1 MPPKRSW
8 TELTWEDF
16 ERGDPAS
23 WVAVL
28 PVAAVEQHGPHL
40 PLGVDAYIAE
50 AYLARVHAELPADLP
65 AVFLPTQVLGQS
77 DEHLAYPGTLT
88 LSAET
93 LLRTLSDI
101 GASVHRAG
109 VRKIVIVTSHG
120 GNWQAVELAARDLR
134 VRLSMLAVTTSW
146 HRLGYPA
153 GLFTDEER
161 IHGIHAGEIETA
173 LMLAARPELVRREK
187 AADFTS
193 AARAMADEFRHLQLA
208 RPAGFGWMTQD
219 INPAGAVGNAA
230 AATAEQGEAALA
242 HGAKAFIALLAETA
256 RFDIGR
262 LAKGPLG

>member
-1 MPPKRSW
+1 MPPKRYW

-16 ERGDPAS
+16 TAGDPAS

-65 AVFLPTQVLGQS
+65 VVFLPTQVLGQS

-88 LSAET
+88 LSVET
-93 LLRTLSDI
+93 LLRTLRDI
-101 GASVHRAG
+101 GEGVHRAG
-109 VRKIVIVTSHG
+109 GRKVVIITSHG

-134 VRLSMLAVTTSW
+134 VSLGMFAVSTSW

-153 GLFTDEER
+153 GLFAEDER

-173 LMLAARPELVRREK
+173 LMLAARPDLVRAEK
-187 AADFTS
+187 AADFPS
-193 AARAMADEFRHLQLA
+193 MGRAMSDEFRHLQLA

-230 AATAEQGEAALA
+230 AATAEKGEAALA
-242 HGAKAFIALLAETA
+242 HGAHAFIELLAEIA
-256 RFDIGR
+256 RFDTKR
-262 LAKGPLG
+262 LEKGPLG